1 MHENAII
8 HNDTSNHDDQDYPVN
23 HDDSAKHASSL
34 LIPTEIINMIHRK
47 HYDEKK
53 YKMQQ
58 ESSEFV
64 FSLFDLKIALSCLLF
79 IIRKVRKPETSSSI
93 K

>member
-1 MHENAII
+1 
-8 HNDTSNHDDQDYPVN
+8 
-23 HDDSAKHASSL
+23 
-34 LIPTEIINMIHRK
+34 MIHRNL

-79 IIRKVRKPETSSSI
+79 IIRKVRKPETSQHCGKHTKI
-93 K
+93 C